1 MHVVDTWRMLHS
13 TAAQLEYLQ
22 SLNTAIQYSLRTGS
36 FAREL
41 GKREKK
47 DEGEGG
53 GGGGGRGRERE
64 NEPAGMTF
72 KEHLRPPVKIALKY
86 HADIAP

>member
-1 MHVVDTWRMLHS
+1 MSILINTPCGV
-13 TAAQLEYLQ
+13 
-22 SLNTAIQYSLRTGS
+22 SLGIKEMNSLRTGS

-47 DEGEGG
+47 EEGM
-53 GGGGGRGRERE
+53 GRKRE

-72 KEHLRPPVKIALKY
+72 IQHLR
-86 HADIAP
+86 

>member
-1 MHVVDTWRMLHS
+1 MLHS

-47 DEGEGG
+47 GEGEGE
-53 GGGGGRGRERE
+53 RGRERE

>member
-1 MHVVDTWRMLHS
+1 MLKFTFLS
-13 TAAQLEYLQ
+13 PLL
-22 SLNTAIQYSLRTGS
+22 LILGSLRTGS
-36 FAREL
+36 FALEL

-47 DEGEGG
+47 GEEGR

-72 KEHLRPPVKIALKY
+72 KQHLRPTCQNGC
-86 HADIAP
+86 